1 MLENIRHLEFLPTNF
16 YEFENIL
23 IKHGKLTI
31 ENIDIKRIYFKCN
44 YDTPKIV
51 SHIEDINPE
60 QFNIVEMGDAF
71 MVSKIKPSLEKIDI
85 TRNDLKDANLI
96 STLNYFEFFEHFDFD
111 ALYNM
116 FYHKFKVYCNEI
128 IDDVKKTLFKASTK
142 NSAKLLIA
150 ELRHRVISSENFL
163 KKFKSKDI
171 EEFNFLEKNNIQVD
185 LYEHLEKFVEQLKL
199 SLNHLFTFYLK
210 EDDLIITEKSLNN
223 EKDSISHEAK
233 LRDTNIYEYSLLFAD
248 GLISFEN
255 FTVQY
260 RNKSYININ
269 SLAKIISQDIPE
281 ISSKSIQ
288 PYLNQTIKEANTDK
302 NLFSKR
308 KIKYL
313 ELIALDYKANGKK
326 LSKFFTDKLQD
337 LLLNT
342 QE

>member
-1 MLENIRHLEFLPTNF
+1 MLEDIRHLEFLPTNF

-51 SHIEDINPE
+51 SNIEDINPE
-60 QFNIVEMGDAF
+60 QFNIVEMGNVF
-71 MVSKIKPSLEKIDI
+71 MVSKIKPSLEKADI
-85 TRNDLKDANLI
+85 KENDLNDTNLI
-96 STLNYFEFFEHFDFD
+96 STLNYVEFFEHFDFD

-116 FYHKFKVYCNEI
+116 FYRKFKVYCDEI

-150 ELRHRVISSENFL
+150 ELSHRVMSSENFL
-163 KKFKSKDI
+163 KKVKSKNV
-171 EEFNFLEKNNIQVD
+171 EEHNFFEKNNIQID

-199 SLNHLFTFYLK
+199 NLNHLFAFYLK
-210 EDDLIITEKSLNN
+210 ENDSTIIEKSQNN
-223 EKDSISHEAK
+223 ENDSISYEAK
-233 LRDTNIYEYSLLFAD
+233 LRDTNIYKFSLLFAD
-248 GLISFEN
+248 GIISFEN
-255 FTVQY
+255 STVQY
-260 RNKSYININ
+260 KNKSYFNIN

-281 ISSKSIQ
+281 ISNTSIQ
-288 PYLNQTIKEANTDK
+288 PYLNQTVREANNDK
-302 NLFSKR
+302 NLFSKS
-308 KIKYL
+308 KVKYL

-326 LSKFFTDKLQD
+326 LSKFFIDKLQD
-337 LLLNT
+337 LLFNT